1 MAVNRVPQSSRVI
14 ITLQNGVNTGGQPV
28 YLKRT
33 YKSVKPG
40 AVDADIYA
48 VAQAIASLQK
58 YPLTSISRTDD
69 GNLVNV

>member
-1 MAVNRVPQSSRVI
+1 MAVNKVPQNSRVI
-14 ITLQNGVNTGGQPV
+14 ITLQNGVNTSGQPV

-40 AVDADIYA
+40 ALDADVYA
-48 VAQAIASLQK
+48 VAQAMASLQQ
-58 YPLTSISRTDD
+58 YPLTSISRMEE

>member
-1 MAVNRVPQSSRVI
+1 MAVNRVPQTSRMI
-14 ITLQNGVNTGGQPV
+14 IVLQNGVNAGGEPV

-40 AVDADIYA
+40 AVDADIYEI
-48 VAQAIASLQK
+48 AQAMASLQK
-58 YPLTSISRTDD
+58 YPLTSISRMDD

>member
-1 MAVNRVPQSSRVI
+1 MAVNRVPQTSRMI
-14 ITLQNGVNTGGQPV
+14 IVLQNGVNAGGEPA

-40 AVDADIYA
+40 VVDADIYEI
-48 VAQAIASLQK
+48 AQAMASLQK
-58 YPLTSISRTDD
+58 YPLTSISRMDD

>member
-1 MAVNRVPQSSRVI
+1 MAVNRVPQDSRMI
-14 ITLQNGVNTGGQPV
+14 IVLQNGINAGGEPV

-40 AVDADIYA
+40 AVDADIYEI
-48 VAQAIASLQK
+48 AQAMASLQK
-58 YPLTSISRTDD
+58 YPLTSITRMDD

>member
-1 MAVNRVPQSSRVI
+1 MAVNRVPQSGSVI
-14 ITLQNGVNTGGQPV
+14 ITFQNGVNVGGQPV

-40 AVDADIYA
+40 AVDGDIYEI
-48 VAQAIASLQK
+48 AQGMASLQK
-58 YPLTSISRTDD
+58 YPLTSISRMEE

>member
-1 MAVNRVPQSSRVI
+1 MAVNRVAQTSRMI
-14 ITLQNGVNTGGQPV
+14 IVLQNGVNAGGEPV

-40 AVDADIYA
+40 AVDADIYEI
-48 VAQAIASLQK
+48 AQAMASLQK
-58 YPLTSISRTDD
+58 YPLTSISRMDD

>member
-1 MAVNRVPQSSRVI
+1 MAVNRVPQSSRMI
-14 ITLQNGVNTGGQPV
+14 IALQNGVNAGGEPV

-40 AVDADIYA
+40 AVDADIYEI
-48 VAQAIASLQK
+48 AQAMASLQK
-58 YPLTSISRTDD
+58 YPLTSISRMDD

>member
-1 MAVNRVPQSSRVI
+1 MAVNRVPQTSRMI
-14 ITLQNGVNTGGQPV
+14 IVLQNGVNAGGEPV

-40 AVDADIYA
+40 AVDADIYEI
-48 VAQAIASLQK
+48 AQAIASLQK
-58 YPLTSISRTDD
+58 YPLTSISRMDD